1 MGSGNLEERR
11 KSAEWVRQSS
21 NLFYHALSSRLRLLT
36 CSTSSVRHFDSSR
49 INGIEPYS
57 NDYSSSLSLAT
68 DGKQHSHD
76 SPLTSPKGGRF
87 GPFLSRHT
95 SLGHARKVSGS
106 GKKDKRRS
114 VQQQPTV
121 PSFRIGEED
130 SPSSERT
137 YFDPSSRRGVFA
149 LSEGSDLPSSPS
161 RPMLDGLGIP
171 FNGPVRSALSSH
183 HPASRSSPNLLVPR
197 SRTGTSPS
205 DGFSTGDEGDLD
217 DTVSVV
223 SEQDLAISNAV
234 KRWASGGETKSPSQ
248 SDSKFRNALK
258 IVEIAEDREVGNGVC
273 ADCRSEEPKWASWS
287 LGIVLCMYVWSI
299 LLIPFRV

>member
-1 MGSGNLEERR
+1 M
-11 KSAEWVRQSS
+11 
-21 NLFYHALSSRLRLLT
+21 
-36 CSTSSVRHFDSSR
+36 
-49 INGIEPYS
+49 
-57 NDYSSSLSLAT
+57 AT
-68 DGKQHSHD
+68 DGKQHSHE

-106 GKKDKRRS
+106 GKKDKRQS
-114 VQQQPTV
+114 VQQLPTV

-130 SPSSERT
+130 SPSSDRT
-137 YFDPSSRRGVFA
+137 YFDSNSRRGVFA
-149 LSEGSDLPSSPS
+149 LSEGSDLSSSPT

-205 DGFSTGDEGDLD
+205 DGFSTGDEEDLD

-223 SEQDLAISNAV
+223 SEQDLAISDAV
-234 KRWASGGETKSPSQ
+234 KRWASGGEAKSPNQ
-248 SDSKFRNALK
+248 NDSKFRNALK
-258 IVEIAEDREVGNGVC
+258 IVEIAEDRELGNGVC

-287 LGIVLCMYVWSI
+287 LGIVLCMYVSCSSI
-299 LLIPFRV
+299 LSLETMSDADPLYSRCSGIHRSLGTHISKVRSIELDGMLYSIIFSNALK